1 MECPEGQLL
10 ISSENDSTAV
20 VSTSEVTS
28 QQEPQILVD
37 RVSET
42 NCESS
47 AAIDDDQGTQI
58 PDDQDSQRDA
68 DSSAQDAAQAP
79 ENQEGKDMSKSQNE
93 VPDEIE
99 SQFILRLPPEHAYTV
114 RNLIRSQSVD
124 IKDKLKID
132 LPSNRR
138 HAVVEVEGV
147 QLAAKLIDLPCVI
160 ECLKTD
166 DKKTFYKTAD
176 ISQMLVCTADGDLHS
191 SPEEPTASTDP
202 NVIRKN
208 ESESKEEGVTG
219 VTPPLKNVKK
229 KRFQKRKTKFPDV
242 KEMEEISSTENIGS
256 PDVVK
261 EVQRLL
267 RLDAEAI
274 STRYEII
281 AEDGTKEIES
291 QGSIPGF
298 VISSGMNS
306 DKQNHISSEYYMLRE
321 MFSSSRSNSD
331 EGEDDEN
338 EDENED
344 VDEDEEDE
352 DDEDEDE
359 EDEEDDSEE
368 YLKRQIQA
376 KFIES
381 DQYRA
386 NEGISSIVMETQKQ
400 ICKKEKKLHEIQNKA
415 QRQKDLIMKVE
426 NLALKN
432 HFQSVL
438 EQLWVQEKKKNE
450 ELISLQEKL
459 QCFLKK

>member
-1 MECPEGQLL
+1 
-10 ISSENDSTAV
+10 
-20 VSTSEVTS
+20 
-28 QQEPQILVD
+28 
-37 RVSET
+37 
-42 NCESS
+42 
-47 AAIDDDQGTQI
+47 
-58 PDDQDSQRDA
+58 
-68 DSSAQDAAQAP
+68 
-79 ENQEGKDMSKSQNE
+79 MSKSQNE

-306 DKQNHISSEYYMLRE
+306 DKQNHISS
-321 MFSSSRSNSD
+321 
-331 EGEDDEN
+331 
-338 EDENED
+338 
-344 VDEDEEDE
+344 
-352 DDEDEDE
+352 
-359 EDEEDDSEE
+359 
-368 YLKRQIQA
+368 
-376 KFIES
+376 
-381 DQYRA
+381 
-386 NEGISSIVMETQKQ
+386 VMETQKQ